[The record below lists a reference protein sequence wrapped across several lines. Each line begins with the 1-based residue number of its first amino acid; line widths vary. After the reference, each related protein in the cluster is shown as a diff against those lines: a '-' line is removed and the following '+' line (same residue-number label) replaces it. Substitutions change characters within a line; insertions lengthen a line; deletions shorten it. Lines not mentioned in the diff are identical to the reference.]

1 MNIRKQEA
9 CPIMVIQIFVRTL
22 SGKTISLDLESNDT
36 VRSVKY
42 KLHVKERLPVYRQR
56 LVYEGRELEDEKQL
70 QDYHIVPGSTLYLYH
85 HLSTEIRVRVRTP
98 SGEVVPVLV
107 ERQDT
112 VQSVKS
118 RLEDR
123 LGAPQEHQQVFFQGQ
138 PLEKHVTLSQ
148 YGIQD
153 RSEVKLVVMV
163 PITVK
168 TLTGQT
174 FPLEVATNESV
185 REAKQKIAKLTKIS
199 PEQQRLL
206 YAGKPVNDNS
216 SLDNYEVSSGAEIYV
231 IKRVCT
237 YDINVRNS
245 KRSKHAIKLKVDASC
260 SIKRVKRMIEAVEG
274 TPCNLQQLTLSGVCL
289 EDRRRMGYYHSLI
302 SSKCRLVLRS
312 GRPDYQ
318 VFIRSLSGK
327 TLSLGVRG
335 EDSVEQLKSLI
346 CEREGIP
353 PDQQKLLSGGRPLR
367 DGKRLK
373 DCGIY
378 SGSTLDLC
386 LGLLG
391 GFQIFIKTLAGKTI
405 SLEVRGDDTIEN
417 LKAKIQDKE
426 EIPTD
431 QQRLFFVGKHLEDWR
446 TLSDYNIQKESTLRL
461 CLGERPGYIWVWV
474 KTLVGGT
481 LRLRINI
488 NDCLVIVKAAIQD
501 HIGVPPD
508 RQRLIFLGKQLEE
521 DTCTVKDYGI
531 TNDSILH
538 VVYKLRQGMQIFVKI
553 MTGKIITLEVEASDT
568 IENVKSKIQDKEGI
582 PPKQQQL
589 FYGEKLEDGRTLSDY
604 SIQKESTLYVVLHD
618 ICRDLSVRTLT
629 GRTFTIAVDSSYTF
643 EDVKANIE
651 YLEGI
656 PVCQQRL
663 FYAGKY
669 MSNEEMLSDY
679 NIGYESCLRL
689 ILYRKGAIPIFV
701 KAPAGDTITLQVVA
715 SDSIE
720 FVKDLIQDGME
731 GVPAVRQKLMFDA
744 KTLEIGRTLSEYN
757 IEKDSTLLLYSFAWV
772 LHIKVMTGRTFS
784 LGVDVTDTIDNIKT
798 RIQGE
803 IGIPSHLQHLMYS
816 GRLLNCGKTLGD
828 YGIVN
833 KSVLTLHCC
842 VVTFPMFN
850 AKHVELLVGLNE
862 TVAQIKERIQQLESI
877 PRYRQILLCAGS
889 KLSDDMVIKHCVK
902 SNQQC
907 IIECI
912 FNGSIQIFV
921 ESNSATHHPRMC
933 LHVIP
938 EMQIFQ
944 VKRMIEQQ
952 KHVPTYLQSLLNG
965 EVKLDNSK
973 TLVECDVKE
982 QSTLQLVIEPQNGV
996 TNLTVTTRST
1006 SGARKDIELK
1016 IEDADEASLIE
1027 SLRNRQPCSKTYCGP
1042 VLLHEDGLCSI
1053 THKSTI
1059 ISVESYEHVP
1069 VVVKRPHTLEP
1080 QIIGVESSDTVSSI
1094 KSKLDGATPGHQV
1107 FMRHVQLSENQI
1119 LDHYGITA
1127 GSEVLLTD
1135 PGTIPIF
1142 IRTRFREVFLCCK
1155 PTGSVRNLKLIIS
1168 KALGVPQRSQKL
1180 IYNKSLISIET
1191 NMLKS
1196 YDIGPGA
1203 TILLVVTPNELD
1215 LHVTLPSKKVTTLIC
1230 SPDEKIEDIKLKI
1243 EQQEGIPV
1251 EHQALLFEN
1260 DKMTLREA
1268 NITPGL
1274 HIQVFYGEILCTNKG
1289 CSLLLHLLFPYR
1301 FFFICSS

>member
-1 MNIRKQEA
+1 MNVCKQEA
-9 CPIMVIQIFVRTL
+9 CPVMMIQTFVRTL

-36 VRSVKY
+36 VKSVKY
-42 KLHVKERLPVYRQR
+42 KLHVKECHPVYRQR

-70 QDYHIVPGSTLYLYH
+70 HDYHIVQGSTLYLYH
-85 HLSTEIRVRVRTP
+85 HLSTEIRVCVRTP
-98 SGEVVPVLV
+98 SGEVVPVTV
-107 ERQDT
+107 GRQDT

-123 LGAPQEHQQVFFQGQ
+123 LGAPREHQQVFFQDQ
-138 PLEKHVTLSQ
+138 SLENHVTLSQ

-168 TLTGQT
+168 TLTGLT

-185 REAKQKIAKLTKIS
+185 REVKQKIAKLIKIS

-206 YAGKPVNDNS
+206 YAGKPVNDSS
-216 SLDNYEVSSGAEIYV
+216 SLDDYEVSNGAEIYV
-231 IKRVCT
+231 IKRVRT
-237 YDINVRNS
+237 YDIKVRKS

-260 SIKRVKRMIEAVEG
+260 SIRRIKRMIEAVEG
-274 TPCNLQQLTLSGVCL
+274 TPRHLQQLTLSGVCL

-346 CEREGIP
+346 YEREGIP

-367 DGKRLK
+367 DGKRLR

-378 SGSTLDLC
+378 SGSILDLY

-405 SLEVRGDDTIEN
+405 TLEVCGDDTIEN

-426 EIPTD
+426 GIPPD
-431 QQRLFFVGKHLEDWR
+431 LQRLLFAGKNLENGR
-446 TLSDYNIQKESTLRL
+446 TLSDYNIQNESTLHL
-461 CLGERPGYIWVWV
+461 VPHPRPSGVWVWI
-474 KTLVGGT
+474 KTLSGKRLEVG
-481 LRLRINI
+481 INM
-488 NDCLVIVKAAIQD
+488 NDSIEMVKAEIQLRTE
-501 HIGVPPD
+501 VPPD
-508 RQRLIFLGKQLEE
+508 QQRLIFAGKQLE
-521 DTCTVKDYGI
+521 DRLTVKDYGI
-531 TNDSILH
+531 EEGSTLLMIH
-538 VVYKLRQGMQIFVKI
+538 RLRGGMQIFVKM
-553 MTGKIITLEVEASDT
+553 MTGKTITLEVMASDT

-589 FYGEKLEDGRTLSDY
+589 FYGEKLEDGHTLSDY
-604 SIQKESTLYVVLHD
+604 NIQKESILYVVSHD
-618 ICRDLSVRTLT
+618 ICGHLSVKTLT
-629 GRTFTIAVDSSYTF
+629 GKTLTLAVDSSYTI
-643 EDVKANIE
+643 EDVKADIE
-651 YLEGI
+651 DLEGI
-656 PVCQQRL
+656 PVCQQKL
-663 FYAGKY
+663 FYAGKQ
-669 MSNEEMLSDY
+669 MLNERMLSDY
-679 NIGYESCLRL
+679 NVDCDSY
-689 ILYRKGAIPIFV
+689 LYFGFRRKGDMPIFV
-701 KAPAGDTITLQVVA
+701 QTAAGDTSTLEVVA
-715 SDSIE
+715 SDSIGY
-720 FVKDLIQDGME
+720 VKDLIRRMK
-731 GVPAVRQKLMFDA
+731 GVPAVRQKLTFDM
-744 KTLEIGRTLSEYN
+744 KTLEVGRTLSEYN
-757 IEKDSTLLLYSFAWV
+757 IEKDSTLLLNTFAWV
-772 LHIKVMTGRTFS
+772 LHVKVVTGRTFS
-784 LGVDVTDTIDNIKT
+784 LGVDVTDTIDSIKEK
-798 RIQGE
+798 IEGE

-816 GRLLNCGKTLGD
+816 GRLVNGGKTLGD
-828 YGIVN
+828 SGIVN
-833 KSVLTLHCC
+833 ESVLTLQCC
-842 VVTFPMFN
+842 VVTFPTFN
-850 AKHVELLVGLNE
+850 TKHVDMLVGLNE
-862 TVAQIKERIQQLESI
+862 TVAQVKERIEQLESI
-877 PRYRQILLCAGS
+877 PRYRQKLLCDGS
-889 KLSDDMVIKHCVK
+889 KLSDDMVIKDCVK

-952 KHVPTYLQSLLNG
+952 KCVPTYLQSLLNG
-965 EVKLDNSK
+965 EVKLEDTK
-973 TLVECDVKE
+973 TLMDCNIKE
-982 QSTLQLVIEPQNGV
+982 QSTLQLIIEPQNGI
-996 TNLTVTTRST
+996 TNLTVITRST
-1006 SGARKDIELK
+1006 RGARKDIELK
-1016 IEDADEASLIE
+1016 IEDSDEASLIE
-1027 SLRNRQPCSKTYCGP
+1027 SLKNREPFYTTYCGP
-1042 VLLHEDGLCSI
+1042 VELQEGNLCSV
-1053 THKSTI
+1053 THKSTLV
-1059 ISVESYEHVP
+1059 SVESCYHDSVP
-1069 VVVKRPHTLEP
+1069 VVVKRPQALEP
-1080 QIIGVESSDTVSSI
+1080 QIIAVEPGGTI
-1094 KSKLDGATPGHQV
+1094 ATLKSKIDGVTPGNQL
-1107 FMRHVQLSENQI
+1107 FMGGVQLSENQT

-1127 GSEVLLTD
+1127 GSEVLLTH

-1142 IRTRFREVFLCCK
+1142 IRTRFREELLCCK
-1155 PTGSVRNLKLIIS
+1155 PTGSVRDLKLITS
-1168 KALGVPQRSQKL
+1168 KALGVPERQQKL
-1180 IYNKSLISIET
+1180 IHNQSVMSIET
-1191 NMLKS
+1191 KMLKS
-1196 YDIGPGA
+1196 YDIGSGS

-1215 LHVTLPSKKVTTLIC
+1215 LHVTLPSKKVKTLIC

-1274 HIQVFYGEILCTNKG
+1274 HIQVFYGKVYAHIKVDY
-1289 CSLLLHLLFPYR
+1289 H
-1301 FFFICSS
+1301 